1 MKKLTA
7 VGVVALCSFQVL
19 AGNDLKF
26 DRTLELSADR
36 LSAVELD
43 VGAGSLEVIGTSGN
57 EIKVYATIESDEFSD
72 MAVFQEAFEDKMAF
86 SLKRDS
92 GYALLKAKS
101 NKTMNWGNS
110 KNIAIHLEVEVPR
123 HMDLVI
129 DDGSGSMTISDIDG
143 TVKIDDGSGS
153 ITIHN
158 IGNDVEVDDGSG
170 SLKIS
175 DVNGDVEVD
184 DGSGSVTLTNIAGTV
199 DIEDGSGSIDAN
211 GVAGD
216 FKVDDGSGDVVV
228 KNLEG
233 EFKLIDDGSG
243 GIKVNGQRWSKR

>member
-153 ITIHN
+153 ITIHD
-158 IGNDVEVDDGSG
+158 IGDGSG